1 MITGLSIHSHLRD
14 ALLASAA
21 LHSKV
26 GDRIYSIAAVN
37 GTEYPFVLCTRTA
50 ISPEYTKDGWS
61 GDVVT
66 VAVEVVS
73 RSSTEA
79 VAIAEDVREALEES
93 SVKHLDYT
101 VTEATFIAASEGYD
115 LTTDTYVE
123 ALQFSFKI
131 S

>member
-21 LHSKV
+21 LRNKV

-37 GTEYPFVLCTRTA
+37 GTEYPFVLCTRTV

-93 SVKHLDYT
+93 SVKHFDYT